1 MFGMDGNKDIARGMK
16 AGTVVRPARANEA
29 AELSAMMRR
38 TFVAANGHCSTPENV
53 AAFLDAVYT
62 PARQAQEIR
71 DPDTLTLIVEHDGVW
86 AGFAQLRWGTVPP
99 ADVLVRPTVELGR
112 IYLDEA
118 FHGQG
123 IAAVLVSH
131 LLAAAQ
137 LRKSR
142 SVWLNVWQ
150 ESAQAIRFYRKHG
163 FQIVGRSI
171 FYVGDDPKEDWVM
184 TQALPGG

>member
-1 MFGMDGNKDIARGMK
+1 MDGNRDIARGMK

-53 AAFLDAVYT
+53 AAFLDTVYT
-62 PARQAQEIR
+62 PERQAQEIR

-99 ADVLVRPTVELGR
+99 AEVVLRPTVELGR

-184 TQALPGG
+184 TQTLPGG